1 LSHLPKSPS
10 NEKLRGLL
18 QAHLDKQQSNK
29 GHHMIAALEAA
40 LKPIVGLEGL
50 KLQLRRWAKGT
61 LLNEKRRALGLH
73 CPARRP
79 PHMAFLGSPGTGKT
93 MVARLL
99 AELLHMVGVLKE
111 NKVVEVQR
119 TDLVGEFV
127 GHTGPRTRIKIK
139 EAEGGILFVDEAYR
153 LMPVQSGTDKD
164 YGIEAL
170 EEIMS
175 YMDTGKVVVIFAG
188 YAEPMQRVFGANE
201 GFCRRVNRFFHFD
214 DFSPKEIAQI
224 VQVKLQ
230 EQTEGSLIYGFK
242 LSADCTEDA
251 IAELLQKNT
260 TERQRHLLNGGL
272 VWPMLVNAREHL
284 DERLDLDCDIA
295 DELVTITMR
304 DLEAG
309 LQLIPTS

>member
-1 LSHLPKSPS
+1 MQESKTPLSHLPKSPS

-127 GHTGPRTRIKIK
+127 GHTGPRTRIKVRIK
-139 EAEGGILFVDEAYR
+139 NLTLVSSFCNSGIR
-153 LMPVQSGTDKD
+153 S
-164 YGIEAL
+164 
-170 EEIMS
+170 
-175 YMDTGKVVVIFAG
+175 
-188 YAEPMQRVFGANE
+188 
-201 GFCRRVNRFFHFD
+201 
-214 DFSPKEIAQI
+214 
-224 VQVKLQ
+224 
-230 EQTEGSLIYGFK
+230 
-242 LSADCTEDA
+242 
-251 IAELLQKNT
+251 
-260 TERQRHLLNGGL
+260 
-272 VWPMLVNAREHL
+272 
-284 DERLDLDCDIA
+284 
-295 DELVTITMR
+295 
-304 DLEAG
+304 
-309 LQLIPTS
+309 

>member
-127 GHTGPRTRIKIK
+127 GHTGPRTRIKVRIK
-139 EAEGGILFVDEAYR
+139 NLNTCFHFLQFWYTKLNI
-153 LMPVQSGTDKD
+153 SGTKCLRLSI
-164 YGIEAL
+164 GFFAFNISNL
-170 EEIMS
+170 FPL
-175 YMDTGKVVVIFAG
+175 VVHT
-188 YAEPMQRVFGANE
+188 
-201 GFCRRVNRFFHFD
+201 RR
-214 DFSPKEIAQI
+214 
-224 VQVKLQ
+224 
-230 EQTEGSLIYGFK
+230 
-242 LSADCTEDA
+242 
-251 IAELLQKNT
+251 
-260 TERQRHLLNGGL
+260 
-272 VWPMLVNAREHL
+272 
-284 DERLDLDCDIA
+284 
-295 DELVTITMR
+295 
-304 DLEAG
+304 
-309 LQLIPTS
+309 